1 MIVVNVRYFGAVREV
16 CNLDQEKVE
25 IETDLDVDGL
35 VDHLQQQ
42 HPSLRDFRKRVMMAV
57 NESIAA
63 TSTVLKDG
71 DTVAFIP
78 QVAGGSDPYCRLT
91 DQPLS
96 VDEVLA
102 AVSGPGQGGIVIFIG
117 TVRNHNDGHDVTK
130 LFYEAYPEMVYK
142 TLHDIIA
149 RCENTADGV
158 RVGVAHRTGELQ
170 IGDAAV
176 IIGASAAHRAQAF
189 DAARLCIES
198 LKQEVPIWKKEYALD
213 GVEWIGTRP

>member
-1 MIVVNVRYFGAVREV
+1 MITVNVRYFGAVREA
-16 CNLDQEKVE
+16 CSIAQEKIE
-25 IETDLDVDGL
+25 IETDMDVAGL
-35 VDHLQQQ
+35 VDQLLQQ
-42 HPSLRDFRKRVMMAV
+42 HPSLGDFRKRVMMAV
-57 NESIAA
+57 NESIAP
-63 TSTVLKDG
+63 TSAILKDG

-96 VDEVLA
+96 VDEMLA
-102 AVSGPGQGGIVIFIG
+102 AISGPGQGGIVVFIG
-117 TVRNHNDGHDVTK
+117 TVRDHNDGHDVTK

-142 TLHDIIA
+142 TLNDIIK
-149 RCENTADGV
+149 RCESSAESV

-176 IIGASAAHRAQAF
+176 IIGASAAHRAEAF
-189 DAARLCIES
+189 DAARMCIEL
-198 LKQEVPIWKKEYALD
+198 LKEEVPIWKKEYAPG